1 MPLRE
6 HAFLYVDCDV
16 PAGVTLDTWRAE
28 RAAPPRRRLRVSTQW
43 RKLVRPVHDSART
56 RE

>member
-16 PAGVTLDTWRAE
+16 PAGVTLDAWRAE
-28 RAAPPRRRLRVSTQW
+28 RALPPRRRVRVATPW